1 MFKIRQSEEFLGRP
15 LGSLLKTVLPLM
27 KNVFKPL
34 AKSFLIPLRLTAV
47 SSARDAVIQK
57 SFFGSGM
64 TITTISNKEMGD
76 ILKQLKCF
84 SETIKY
90 EAKEQKDR
98 FRYMLLA
105 H

>member
-1 MFKIRQSEEFLGRP
+1 MFKKRQSEEFLGRL
-15 LGSLLKTVLPLM
+15 LGSVLKTVLSLM

-34 AKSFLIPLRLTAV
+34 AKSFLIPLGLTAV
-47 SSARDAVIQK
+47 SLARDAVIQK
-57 SFFGSGM
+57 RFFGSGM
-64 TITTISNKEMGD
+64 TTTISNKEMGD
-76 ILKQLKCF
+76 ILKQLKYF

-90 EAKEQKDR
+90 EAKEQKDG

>member
-15 LGSLLKTVLPLM
+15 LGSLLKTVLSLM
-27 KNVFKPL
+27 KNVFKLL

-57 SFFGSGM
+57 NFFGSGM

-76 ILKQLKCF
+76 ILK
-84 SETIKY
+84 
-90 EAKEQKDR
+90 
-98 FRYMLLA
+98 
-105 H
+105 